1 MMHRHQT
8 QGAIIML
15 ASIAV
20 GMKGES
26 NQGEDEKKQ
35 EEKRILPSQVPI
47 SRVSTTADLDV
58 RRVVPPISEGL
69 IRCPLALWKRIH
81 HKIIFIFISAECQ
94 EVIDRGRFSFK
105 AGVSLRP
112 LWCYIFSCFSTK
124 TSCSTPTIIQNTVSI
139 LLKYRNDPIYP
150 LTIFRYLKFYS
161 LNFGELLQFSD
172 EYPRSH
178 QKAAV
183 TAQGK

>member
-94 EVIDRGRFSFK
+94 EVIYRGRFSSRRVFPFDLC
-105 AGVSLRP
+105 GVIYFP
-112 LWCYIFSCFSTK
+112 VFPQK
-124 TSCSTPTIIQNTVSI
+124 
-139 LLKYRNDPIYP
+139 LLAV
-150 LTIFRYLKFYS
+150 
-161 LNFGELLQFSD
+161 
-172 EYPRSH
+172 PR
-178 QKAAV
+178 Q
-183 TAQGK
+183 